1 MEWADRL
8 GAMYSFFPDTPAV
21 AVDMALRTPAQ
32 DDFPYTLAY
41 GLQNTSTPLDAYPA
55 DTQTLAG

>member
-8 GAMYSFFPDTPAV
+8 GAMYQFFNETPAL
-21 AVDMALRTPAQ
+21 AHDMAINGPQ
-32 DDFPYTLAY
+32 NDFAYTLAY
-41 GLQNTSTPLDAYPA
+41 GLQNASADIDVYPA

>member
-8 GAMYSFFPDTPAV
+8 GAMYQFFNQTPAL
-21 AVDMALRTPAQ
+21 AHDMAANGPQT
-32 DDFPYTLAY
+32 DFAFTLAY
-41 GLQNTSTPLDAYPA
+41 GLQNSPTDIDVYPA